1 MSTVIDTPAVATRPA
16 RKLGQEAGKHHFFGY
31 YNKSTWDKTGR
42 YLLAQRT
49 PFKDVYLTPESEAE
63 TGCFEPRSM

>member
-42 YLLAQRT
+42 SGAFSLPDQGLDCRMSSALSSWQ
-49 PFKDVYLTPESEAE
+49 PPSAKQ
-63 TGCFEPRSM
+63 